1 MALTI
6 WGLIMSCGDTDD
18 VSPYV
23 TLYSEMGLPILDG
36 MADIWRADRE
46 ERAKVLGKRKTEEV
60 KKYRL
65 QMKSARVD
73 EQQERKQ
80 WAKRQ
85 QILHSYGNQEEELEP
100 ADDQADPV
108 ESDDALYALVG
119 GESSTEGNDE
129 GDLLVLGH
137 TAGVDRPAMQTS
149 RKGKEKKPC
158 KCGSTSHSRVSFH
171 GCPLYKK

>member
-1 MALTI
+1 
-6 WGLIMSCGDTDD
+6 
-18 VSPYV
+18 
-23 TLYSEMGLPILDG
+23 MGLPILDG

-46 ERAKVLGKRKTEEV
+46 ERAKVLGKKKTEEV
-60 KKYRL
+60 KKYRI

-100 ADDQADPV
+100 TNDQADPV

-119 GESSTEGNDE
+119 GESSTEDDDE
-129 GDLLVLGH
+129 EHWRLACFG
-137 TAGVDRPAMQTS
+137 A
-149 RKGKEKKPC
+149 
-158 KCGSTSHSRVSFH
+158 HSWS
-171 GCPLYKK
+171 